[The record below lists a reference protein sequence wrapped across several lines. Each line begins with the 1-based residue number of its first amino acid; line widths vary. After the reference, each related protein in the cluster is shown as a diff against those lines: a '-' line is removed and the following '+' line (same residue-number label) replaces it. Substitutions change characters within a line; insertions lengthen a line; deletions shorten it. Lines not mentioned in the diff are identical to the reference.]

1 MRECVSWGLQQRQAG
16 LFTAVAT
23 MSGKQHVY
31 LLWVEDANDVEISVF
46 LPVPALPRCTSL
58 FVTAVSLLPLV
69 ALHCSCAHSCL
80 SSAPITK
87 DLLNRRLLCPP
98 CTAAEITGA
107 SIRTVSLNIPPPLF
121 TRAIAGRWTT
131 CWTSNR
137 MSSRY
142 SVVAHAIL
150 CSLIVWLAPLL
161 ALAVFLLLLLNLD
174 ASRHLQTRI
183 YEFFG
188 IFVGCMSFWCAPSSL
203 HRLTCRTPHFSSQ
216 FNRKNEQRS
225 CQSIV
230 P

>member
-58 FVTAVSLLPLV
+58 FVTAVSLLLPV

-142 SVVAHAIL
+142 PVVAHAIQAL
-150 CSLIVWLAPLL
+150 FLDCLASTTARSCCVPC
-161 ALAVFLLLLLNLD
+161 VVV
-174 ASRHLQTRI
+174 
-183 YEFFG
+183 EFG
-188 IFVGCMSFWCAPSSL
+188 RLTPSSDSHLRVFWHICWL
-203 HRLTCRTPHFSSQ
+203 HVLLVCTVIAAPPHLSHSSL
-216 FNRKNEQRS
+216 FLS
-225 CQSIV
+225 VQSQK
-230 P
+230 